1 MSIIQ
6 EALEK
11 AQSDVKDVKPA
22 VQEIAKASGVKK
34 APVTKKAPIA
44 NKRALMAVVLLAL
57 MTFAVFSAGRFLSK
71 IGDRTDRTSAANS
84 QEVSYRPLVRDQA
97 KSPNTAGS
105 REQISVSP
113 ENLKAPESPK
123 LVLNGIMYLDDGPR
137 AIINNFIV
145 GLGDSV
151 SGAKVTR
158 INRQSVILE
167 YQNVEITLSL
177 K

>member
-11 AQSDVKDVKPA
+11 AQSDAKPA
-22 VQEIAKASGVKK
+22 VREVVKAPVIKK
-34 APVTKKAPIA
+34 APVAKKSSTA
-44 NKRALMAVVLLAL
+44 NKKTLMAVMLLAL
-57 MTFAVFSAGRFLSK
+57 MAFAVFSAGRFLSK
-71 IGDRTDRTSAANS
+71 AGNGTSADNS
-84 QEVSYRPLVRDQA
+84 QEVSYRPIIKGQA
-97 KSPNTAGS
+97 ESPGAIGG
-105 REQISVSP
+105 RERTGASH
-113 ENLKAPESPK
+113 ETLKAPESPK
-123 LVLNGIMYLDDGPR
+123 LVLNGIMYLEEDPR

-151 SGAKVTR
+151 SGAKITR

-167 YQNVEITLSL
+167 YENVEITLSL